1 MKTVDFIQI
10 LKEALDFQQI
20 NFSPE
25 TNLKA
30 IDGFDSMSIMTII
43 AIVDE
48 HFSKKLTARQLA
60 SITTVGSLIELIGK
74 EKFVD

>member
-1 MKTVDFIQI
+1 MKTVDFMQI

>member
-1 MKTVDFIQI
+1 MKTVDFMQI

-60 SITTVGSLIELIGK
+60 SITTVGSLIELIGT